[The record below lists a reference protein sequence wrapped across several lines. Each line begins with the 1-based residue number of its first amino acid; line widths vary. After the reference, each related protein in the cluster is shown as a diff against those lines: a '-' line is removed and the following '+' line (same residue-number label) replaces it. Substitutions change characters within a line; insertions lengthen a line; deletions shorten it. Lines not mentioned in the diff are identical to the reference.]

1 MVWDAFMDSCMLICV
16 AIIISFILYVA
27 CSAPN
32 YLRRRKEA
40 KAMRE
45 KEREDDE
52 KRQKIRVDL
61 LEEERQCT
69 QKLRE
74 SGYKEI
80 VLPKIVNNGSW
91 KPSNPAHVVRSAAEK
106 FGGQGSV
113 LLTLS
118 RFYNK
123 HEHDWYTSMT
133 IRFVHP
139 EQGIDQEIYE
149 HTYYTPKW
157 AGEQFYDT
165 PFTYTSDPEEDGD
178 NLFYFLPNTVEV
190 DGLIIGARNN
200 DYPPG
205 IYLRAKK

>member
-1 MVWDAFMDSCMLICV
+1 
-16 AIIISFILYVA
+16 
-27 CSAPN
+27 
-32 YLRRRKEA
+32 
-40 KAMRE
+40 
-45 KEREDDE
+45 
-52 KRQKIRVDL
+52 
-61 LEEERQCT
+61 
-69 QKLRE
+69 
-74 SGYKEI
+74 
-80 VLPKIVNNGSW
+80 
-91 KPSNPAHVVRSAAEK
+91 
-106 FGGQGSV
+106 
-113 LLTLS
+113 
-118 RFYNK
+118 
-123 HEHDWYTSMT
+123 MT
-133 IRFVHP
+133 GTPVCFVHP